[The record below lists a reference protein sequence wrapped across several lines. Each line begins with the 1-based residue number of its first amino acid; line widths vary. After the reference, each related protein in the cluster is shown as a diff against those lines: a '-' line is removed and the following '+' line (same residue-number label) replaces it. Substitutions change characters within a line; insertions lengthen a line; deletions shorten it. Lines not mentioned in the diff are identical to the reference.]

1 MTSMRRLAEGTPD
14 DDEESYY
21 TDEES
26 SYTYEDVELT
36 LARAI
41 FVSLGYSNVGA
52 AIDHVFVNYNK
63 YQKPSDTEDEHDFE
77 ALRAMMKYAF

>member
-36 LARAI
+36 LARVI

-52 AIDHVFVNYNK
+52 AIDHCFSTTTSTTSLATPMSNMISRHSE
-63 YQKPSDTEDEHDFE
+63 P
-77 ALRAMMKYAF
+77 